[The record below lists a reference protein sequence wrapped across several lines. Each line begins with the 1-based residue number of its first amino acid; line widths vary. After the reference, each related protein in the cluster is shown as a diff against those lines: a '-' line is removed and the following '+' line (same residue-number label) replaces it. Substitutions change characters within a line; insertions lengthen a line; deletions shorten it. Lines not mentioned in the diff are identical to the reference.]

1 MEMVLQQIFDLVV
14 TPNNTALISDE
25 HYSICPAIATV
36 DETFSKWSA
45 CIVHRKGNVIKGFGK
60 VAGELFE
67 N

>member
-25 HYSICPAIATV
+25 HNSICPAIATV
-36 DETFSKWSA
+36 SKWSA